1 MEVYKRESKDEVVK
15 LLGKYKEDGKIIA
28 GGTDLLIDLRNK
40 RISPKALIDISTI
53 GELKNI
59 EEKGDLIE
67 IGGGVTFT
75 QIVENKLFKN
85 SLYGLKKACRMVGS
99 PQIKNKGTIGGN
111 IVNSSPA
118 ADAIPPLICLDAT
131 LILESL
137 EGKREIRLEDFYR
150 DRENFNIRSDEL
162 LVAIRFKRPKDNQ
175 NLSFAKLGLRKALS
189 ISRISIAVLLEVDED
204 KKVRDIRVT
213 SGSIGRYPMREPELE
228 EFLLGKVIEEVADE
242 AVKVLRGVMD
252 KRLEGRSSLP
262 YKRIAVEKVLKD
274 ALLENIGK

>member
-85 SLYGLKKACRMVGS
+85 SLYGFKKACRMVGS

-137 EGKREIRLEDFYR
+137 GGKREIRLEDFYR

>member
-85 SLYGLKKACRMVGS
+85 SLYGFKKACRMVGS